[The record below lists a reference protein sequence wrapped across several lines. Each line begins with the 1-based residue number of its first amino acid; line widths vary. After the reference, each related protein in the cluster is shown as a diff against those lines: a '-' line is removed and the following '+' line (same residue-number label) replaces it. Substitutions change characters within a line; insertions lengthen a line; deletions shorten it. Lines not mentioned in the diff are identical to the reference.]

1 MSNQGELWPRKR
13 KDNKKNDKKKK
24 KFVINPAALERHS
37 RGPGMKGDGVKT
49 NFFQDKL
56 KRREVLYEFA
66 QEQAARTEI
75 LLNENEGLLEAD
87 AGEHTA
93 EITQSEIV
101 ANVDISAA
109 SKHFNLNLEF
119 GPYRMNYTKN
129 GRHLLLGGRK
139 GHVAAFDW
147 VRKKLHCEM
156 NVMEEV
162 ADVAWL
168 HIETMFA
175 VAQKN
180 WVHFYDNQG
189 IELHCIKRMNKVN
202 RMQFLPYHFLLATAN
217 DEGYLAWIDCSVG
230 ELISTYNSDL
240 GRVRMMAQNPANG
253 VLCIGSSKGV
263 VSMWSPNVREPLAK
277 MLCHSVPL
285 TAVTVDP
292 KGVQMATAGLDR
304 TVKLW
309 DIRAL
314 SGPTQIYKLKVA
326 PSEIQISQ
334 KGLLAFA
341 TGGLC
346 EVYKQN
352 GELESAAP
360 YLRKMCNDN
369 ISGMQFCPYED
380 ILGVSTAK
388 GFDSLIIPGSGE
400 PNFDAREANPFQT
413 KSQRREYEIHA
424 LLEKIPAEFIHLD
437 PHKVAEV
444 DVITLKDKIE
454 AKKKLIVSFLV
465 IFFFW
470 VLLTLF
476 FLAH

>member
-1 MSNQGELWPRKR
+1 MSHREQWPK
-13 KDNKKNDKKKK
+13 KWNKNKKKK
-24 KFVINPAALERHS
+24 NFVINPAAMERHS
-37 RGPGMKGDGVKT
+37 RGPVMKGDGVKT

-56 KRREVLYEFA
+56 KRREILYEFA

-75 LLNENEGLLEAD
+75 LLNENEGFIEAD
-87 AGEHTA
+87 KGETTA

-101 ANVDISAA
+101 ENVDISAA
-109 SKHFNLNLEF
+109 SKHFELNLEF

-147 VRKKLHCEM
+147 VRKKLHCEI

-217 DEGYLAWIDCSVG
+217 DEGYLAWIDCSIG
-230 ELISTYNSDL
+230 ELISTFNSDL

-253 VLCIGSSKGV
+253 VLCIGNSKGV

-292 KGVQMATAGLDR
+292 QGIKMATAGLDR

-314 SGPTQIYKLKVA
+314 SGPVSIYKLKVA

-334 KGLLAFA
+334 KGLLAFS

-352 GELESAAP
+352 DEEFSAP

-388 GFDSLIIPGSGE
+388 GFTSLIVPGSGE

-413 KSQRREYEIHA
+413 KSQRREYEVHA

-454 AKKKLIVSFLV
+454 AKKKLIVSFE
-465 IFFFW
+465 
-470 VLLTLF
+470 LF
-476 FLAH
+476 VGVFSY